1 METQRIILFRVKKAA
16 MDSVLPNVLAIS
28 LHIRANGCLLG
39 AREYQTRQEGL
50 SAADSFFL
58 SMSSEC
64 DGVKRFVPW

>member
-1 METQRIILFRVKKAA
+1 
-16 MDSVLPNVLAIS
+16 VLPNVLAIS